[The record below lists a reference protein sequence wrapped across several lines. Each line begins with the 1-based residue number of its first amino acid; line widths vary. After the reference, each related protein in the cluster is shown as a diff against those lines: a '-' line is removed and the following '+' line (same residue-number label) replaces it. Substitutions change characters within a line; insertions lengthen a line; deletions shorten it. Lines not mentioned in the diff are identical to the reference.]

1 MSFRTSLFLFGML
14 GWDADYL
21 RKIDMQT
28 IIHNAV
34 PSLMPNFDLLG
45 RANLGPTT
53 SQRMQ
58 DLFAIAGRFPL
69 ETVQAGIDKLENAFS
84 AMQAHGILTRHDY
97 SCCATCG
104 SAEIR
109 DEVTKACRS
118 GLSVDGFVFY
128 HWDAADTASEN
139 GQLSLTFGSRL
150 GANTSAAD
158 IGHQAQQCLNEAG
171 LQTVWNGDPA
181 GRITVVL
188 AA

>member
-1 MSFRTSLFLFGML
+1 
-14 GWDADYL
+14 
-21 RKIDMQT
+21 MQT
-28 IIHNAV
+28 TIQTAV
-34 PSLMPNFDLLG
+34 PPLMANFNLLG
-45 RANLGPTT
+45 QANLGPTT

-58 DLFAIAGRFPL
+58 DLFAIAARFPQ
-69 ETVQAGIDKLENAFS
+69 ETVQTGIDKLENAFS

-109 DEVTKACRS
+109 DEVSQACRS

-128 HWDAADTASEN
+128 HWEAADTASDS

-150 GANTSAAD
+150 GANTSVAD
-158 IGHQAQQCLNEAG
+158 IGHQAQKCLNDAG
-171 LQTVWNGDPA
+171 LHTVWNGDPA
-181 GRITVVL
+181 GRILVTI